1 MNFNIVKIAKTRHN
15 QEMEPVRLPS
25 EEEISAA
32 YDQGKEAVVDLF
44 SATFRKLAEH
54 MQALEDQLAK
64 NSGNSSKPP
73 SSDGLKKKPTKRGL
87 RKPSGKKS
95 GGQPGHEGH
104 TLKVVVHPDQVRVHR
119 VKQCKRC
126 QAWLE
131 QVAADRMEKRQVFD
145 LPPVRLEV
153 TEHQAEI
160 KTCPQCLQENKAEFP
175 AGVTQPVQYGPEIKA
190 QAVYFNQYHH
200 IPLERTCEIL
210 NELYDSPFSE
220 GTLVETCEQVA
231 EVVTPVDEQARQH
244 LTQTKEVVHLDE
256 TGGRVDGELRWMH
269 VSSTETITH
278 LEMHDKRGRLAHKD
292 IGILPKRTGWVM
304 HDGYRS
310 YDQYPHAQHA
320 LCNAHHLRELLFIHE
335 RYQQPWAEH
344 MLKLLLEIKQAVE
357 CAQHNQL
364 AALSPDQSADFEIR
378 YGELIG
384 QGLKANP
391 LPPAPDPPV
400 PRKRGRVK
408 QSPAKNLVDHLHK
421 HQLSVLAFMY
431 DFKVP
436 FDNNLAERDLR
447 MVKLKQKV
455 SGCFRSVQGARTF
468 CRIRSYISTAR
479 KNELR
484 VLDALRMAILGD
496 PFYPPC
502 LLDPAA
508 SAA

>member
-1 MNFNIVKIAKTRHN
+1 MDPQH
-15 QEMEPVRLPS
+15 LPS
-25 EEEISAA
+25 QDEVRAA
-32 YDQGKEAVVDLF
+32 YQQGEEAVIALI
-44 SATFRKLAEH
+44 SHLIETIAILAAEVRT
-54 MQALEDQLAK
+54 LRDQLAK
-64 NSGNSSKPP
+64 NSRNSSKPP

-95 GGQPGHEGH
+95 GGQPGHAGH
-104 TLKVVVHPDQVRVHR
+104 TLKAAAQPDRVQVHR
-119 VKQCKRC
+119 VERCKRC
-126 QAWLE
+126 QASLE
-131 QVAADRMEKRQVFD
+131 QVEVAGMEKRQVFD

-160 KTCPQCLQENKAEFP
+160 KTCPQCLQENRAEFP
-175 AGVTQPVQYGPEIKA
+175 LGVTQPVQYGPEIKA

-231 EVVTPVDEQARQH
+231 EAVTPVDEQAKEH
-244 LTQTKEVVHLDE
+244 LIRTEGVVRLDE
-256 TGGRVDGELRWMH
+256 TGGRVDGKLRWMH
-269 VSSTETITH
+269 VASTETITH
-278 LEMHDKRGRLAHKD
+278 LEMHDKRGRLAHQA

-344 MLKLLLEIKQAVE
+344 MLKLLLEIKQTVE
-357 CAQHNQL
+357 SAQQNQL
-364 AALSPDQSADFEIR
+364 SALSPDQIADFEIR
-378 YGELIG
+378 YGELTG

-391 LPPAPDPPV
+391 SPPAPDPPV
-400 PRKRGRVK
+400 PKKRGRVK

-421 HQLSVLAFMY
+421 HQSSVLAFMY

-455 SGCFRSVQGARTF
+455 SGCFRSVQGAKTF

-479 KNELR
+479 KNGLR
-484 VLDALRMAILGD
+484 VLDALRMAILGN